1 MRLPLPYMMRGT
13 AVVLAACAVA
23 PAAQAQS
30 APPSPTPSADRAALV
45 RPALPALDSL
55 MRAFAQRT
63 RVPGMAYGVVVD
75 GRLLHVAA
83 AGVRDVP
90 AALPVDTGS
99 VFRIASMSKSFAAV
113 AILQLRDAGRLRL
126 DDPAEQ
132 YVPELRGL
140 RYATSDAPRITVRH
154 LLSHS
159 AGFPEDNPW
168 GDQQL
173 AATEEALS
181 AMLRAGLP
189 FSTAPGTAY
198 EYSNLGFAILGRIVR
213 NVSGMPYA
221 RYLRERITGPL
232 GMSSTYLEARDV
244 PPSRLV
250 KGYRLEDGTW
260 REEPPLADGAFGVM
274 GGMLSSAADLSRWV
288 AFLLDAFPARD
299 GADSPVLSRA
309 SRREMQQLARFGG
322 ATAVRGADGTPVLA
336 ADGYGYGLRVSATCL
351 SGQVVAHSGGLP
363 GFGSRMLWLP
373 EAGVG
378 IITLGSLTYTPWGPP
393 VTQAVELL
401 APTGALAPRPPVPS
415 PALQAMHG
423 LVTALVN
430 DWRQPLADSVA
441 AMNLFLDESAPRRA
455 AAIARLREAA
465 GGRCRAAGALV
476 AENALRGEWMLQCA
490 AGALRVAVTLA
501 PTARPGVQFLS
512 VRPMAAG
519 ETLEKPRVCR

>member
-1 MRLPLPYMMRGT
+1 MRPFRSVPSPAFGPPALRVLAWLAAASAPLPAQPATPATR
-13 AVVLAACAVA
+13 
-23 PAAQAQS
+23 AAQ
-30 APPSPTPSADRAALV
+30 L
-45 RPALPALDSL
+45 RPALPRVDSL
-55 MRAFAQRT
+55 LQAFAARS
-63 RVPGMAYGVVVD
+63 RVPAIAYGVVVD

-99 VFRIASMSKSFAAV
+99 VFRIASMSKSFAAA

-132 YVPELRGL
+132 YVPELATL
-140 RYATSDAPRITVRH
+140 RYPTADAPKITVRH
-154 LLSHS
+154 LLTHS

-173 AATEEALS
+173 AASDEALG
-181 AMLRAGLP
+181 AMVRAGLP

-198 EYSNLGFAILGRIVR
+198 EYSNLGFALLGRIVR

-232 GMSSTYLEARDV
+232 GMASTYLEAADV
-244 PPSRLV
+244 PSVRLV
-250 KGYRLEDGTW
+250 KGYRLEDGQW
-260 REEPPLADGAFGVM
+260 REEPPLADGAFGAM
-274 GGMLSSAADLSRWV
+274 GGMLTSAADLSRWV

-309 SRREMQQLARFGG
+309 SRREMQQLARFG
-322 ATAVRGADGTPVLA
+322 AASAVRGADGVPVLSA
-336 ADGYGYGLRVSATCL
+336 GGYGYGLRVSATCL
-351 SGQVVAHSGGLP
+351 SGHVVAHSGGLP
-363 GFGSRMLWLP
+363 GFGSLMQWLP

-378 IITLGSLTYTPWGPP
+378 IIAMGSLTYTSWGAP
-393 VTQAVELL
+393 VSQ
-401 APTGALAPRPPVPS
+401 ALAVLAETGGTAPRAPVPS
-415 PALQAMHG
+415 PALVAMQQQ
-423 LVTALVN
+423 VTALVN

-455 AAIARLREAA
+455 AAIARLRDAA
-465 GGRCRAAGALV
+465 GGACRAEGALV
-476 AENALRGEWMLQCA
+476 AENALRGEWKMRCA
-490 AGALRVAVTLA
+490 TGALRVAITLA

-519 ETLEKPRVCR
+519 ETLDKPRSCR